1 MMANDNGQP
10 DEEIS
15 PLFSIIIP
23 AYNAEKSIH
32 RCLDSVNR
40 LNGDDY
46 EVIVVDDGSRDST
59 NRVVQGFRGKRH
71 PLRLISQDNRGV
83 YQARR
88 SGCIEAKGEYCLF
101 LDSDDRFEP
110 GILDALRPALM
121 HRPDMVVFNAY
132 IKGGTLCSDGWLNS
146 LNLSIARRESVAG
159 SLMNPIWNKCIRREI
174 FNRTPIKDGEGRL
187 EYGEDA
193 VQVASVLD
201 CCDDVIGLDKPLY
214 RYEVNYESVTNT
226 IDPTRRF
233 EQAVRKQ
240 EIIRPY
246 LNKWIVG
253 DEGVA
258 GFNSNCLVYCADY
271 CKALAEHGDYR
282 LMMELS
288 TSSFFTSALR
298 SYNRANLTR
307 NQKVL
312 IGAMKSHSIFAIRL
326 LCLVAQYM
334 RRIR

>member
-1 MMANDNGQP
+1 MLIDNVQP
-10 DEEIS
+10 GEEMP

-23 AYNAEKSIH
+23 AYNAEESIH

-46 EVIVVDDGSRDST
+46 EVIVVDDGSSDST
-59 NRVVQGFRGKRH
+59 IRIVQGFGGKRH
-71 PLRLISQDNRGV
+71 PLRLISQGNRGA

-110 GILDALRPALM
+110 DILDALRPTLL

-132 IKGGTLCSDGWLNS
+132 INGGTLCSDGWLDS
-146 LNLSIARRESVAG
+146 LNLSSARHESVTG
-159 SLMNPIWNKCIRREI
+159 SLMNPIWNKCIRRET
-174 FNRTPIKDGEGRL
+174 FNRSPIEDGEGRL

-214 RYEVNYESVTNT
+214 RYEDNHGSVTNT

-240 EIIRPY
+240 ELIRPY

-253 DEGVA
+253 DKGLA
-258 GFNSNCLVYCADY
+258 GFNSNSLVYCADY

-282 LMMELS
+282 SMMELS

-298 SYNRANLTR
+298 TYNRANLTR

-312 IGAMKSHSIFAIRL
+312 IGAMKSHSVFAIRL
-326 LCLVAQYM
+326 LCLVAQCM